1 MTFVRTERARRGA
14 NAASFAC
21 QQVEKLRLKS
31 PRFHNAMTT
40 AHLGVALARTG
51 YPRFAAELVELHAT
65 LAQFCSTPDKAGG
78 VPPRCM
84 SCTLELELTYMR
96 VRMAKPRVMWEISPL
111 HGFTT
116 IMLLTALHRNNNSA
130 HLHSFDRHAG
140 AKVYVTRS
148 KYPRLM
154 RHWTFH
160 ELDLMST
167 VRHAA
172 QVHGNQGHAVLK
184 ALAPR
189 PNCVCCPRASHGHA
203 RGCGHER
210 THCRVGLSRVC
221 PLCHSLHCSHALA
234 ASCIA
239 HRRCVPRLVPL
250 CSVWCSLRGHVAA
263 CATALPHICLAAC
276 ATATS

>member
-1 MTFVRTERARRGA
+1 
-14 NAASFAC
+14 
-21 QQVEKLRLKS
+21 
-31 PRFHNAMTT
+31 MTT

-189 PNCVCCPRASHGHA
+189 PNYVFLDSYHSAAFGALYVDTLLPALQRFH
-203 RGCGHER
+203 
-210 THCRVGLSRVC
+210 TYV
-221 PLCHSLHCSHALA
+221 SLHVRRRHHKGARAVPPPAAVLA
-234 ASCIA
+234 
-239 HRRCVPRLVPL
+239 
-250 CSVWCSLRGHVAA
+250 
-263 CATALPHICLAAC
+263 
-276 ATATS
+276 